1 MVQQLKSFIQLVIQ
15 KILGYRTYLYVF
27 SIYRALKFRL
37 FRDDA
42 DFNIFIDLVK
52 SSKPS
57 TIIDA
62 GANVGYT
69 AVIFAKEFP
78 HYSIIAYEP
87 VSLLSTIITKVVQF
101 FKLHNV
107 TVKQLALGNSNGLV
121 TIKTP
126 IISGVKKQG
135 LSFIDVAVEREDADL
150 LNNFLEEQVQMVS
163 LDADLMGKLSYPV
176 SGIKVDVEN
185 FEYFV
190 LQGTIELIKQ
200 YKPIVMAE
208 LWDNARKNACIDLM
222 KNEGY
227 NVKVISNKTLVDYTN
242 QQSLNYFFIPK

>member
-1 MVQQLKSFIQLVIQ
+1 MLQQLKSFVQLVIQ
-15 KILGYRTYLYVF
+15 NLLGYRSYLFVF
-27 SIYRALKFRL
+27 SIYRTIKYRL

-52 SSKPS
+52 SNQPA

-69 AVIFAKEFP
+69 TAIFAKEFP

-87 VSLLSTIITKVVQF
+87 VSLLSQIITKVLSF
-101 FKLHNV
+101 FKIKNV
-107 TVKQLALGNSNGLV
+107 SVKQLALGNANNLV

-135 LSFIDVAVEREDADL
+135 LSFIDVAVERDDANL
-150 LNNFLEEQVQMVS
+150 LNHFLEEQVQMVS
-163 LDADLMGKLSYPV
+163 LDADLIGKLVNPV
-176 SGIKVDVEN
+176 LGIKVDVEN
-185 FEYFV
+185 FEFFV
-190 LQGTIELIKQ
+190 LQGSVELIKL

-208 LWDNARKNACIDLM
+208 LWDNARKNACIELM
-222 KNEGY
+222 QNLGY
-227 NVKVISNKTLVDYTN
+227 SIKVICNKALVDYTN